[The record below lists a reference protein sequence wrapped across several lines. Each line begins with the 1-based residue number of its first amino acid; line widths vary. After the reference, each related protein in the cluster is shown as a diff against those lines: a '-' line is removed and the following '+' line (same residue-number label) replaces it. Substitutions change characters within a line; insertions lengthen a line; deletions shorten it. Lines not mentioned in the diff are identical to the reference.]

1 MTLPEISVGLCGPG
15 RHEIPQVEGYIF
27 EGQIDNPL
35 DFATHERV
43 ALDFLRM
50 AVEKDIQFINLYV
63 TGLTP
68 VLTAFLK
75 VWFENPAWGIGLTLY
90 HFNRDTG
97 EYVAQVM

>member
-1 MTLPEISVGLCGPG
+1 
-15 RHEIPQVEGYIF
+15 
-27 EGQIDNPL
+27 
-35 DFATHERV
+35 
-43 ALDFLRM
+43 M

-75 VWFENPAWGIGLTLY
+75 VWFETPAWGIGLTLY

-97 EYVAQVM
+97 DYEAQVM